1 MIKSYKIL
9 KSGLKRIETG
19 SANWV
24 HLDQGKLMDYDSVK
38 KYKIKKADFKA
49 AIDKYERAR
58 ILRRENYIMIIL
70 NLPSSETNVSMGI
83 YLFKDKIITI
93 HEKSCKFLTSI
104 INHPENISS
113 VNTLFIRLIKEVTN
127 TYIKRINELE
137 DQILNLEEKVNRST
151 SKKNL
156 NNIFKLRKQLVFM
169 IKGVAGNRD
178 VITNIQNTSR
188 IIALNKMQTI
198 ELNELHTEHM
208 QIYDT
213 MTIFRE
219 ILSNSLEI
227 YNSNLSIEMNR
238 IIQRLTIVGSFILLP
253 TLIASIYGM
262 NFRPEASIYNMPE
275 LTWKYGY
282 LFSLVLMMLSVFVT
296 YTYLKKKKLF

>member
-1 MIKSYKIL
+1 
-9 KSGLKRIETG
+9 
-19 SANWV
+19 
-24 HLDQGKLMDYDSVK
+24 
-38 KYKIKKADFKA
+38 
-49 AIDKYERAR
+49 
-58 ILRRENYIMIIL
+58 
-70 NLPSSETNVSMGI
+70 
-83 YLFKDKIITI
+83 
-93 HEKSCKFLTSI
+93 
-104 INHPENISS
+104 
-113 VNTLFIRLIKEVTN
+113 
-127 TYIKRINELE
+127 
-137 DQILNLEEKVNRST
+137 
-151 SKKNL
+151 
-156 NNIFKLRKQLVFM
+156 M
-169 IKGVAGNRD
+169 IKGIAGNRD

-275 LTWKYGY
+275 LNWKYGY
-282 LFSLVLMMLSVFVT
+282 LFSLFLMFCSVFVT

>member
-19 SANWV
+19 SADWI
-24 HLDQGKLMDYDSVK
+24 HLDNGKLVDFKQVS
-38 KYKIKKADFKA
+38 KYKIKKPDFKA

-58 ILRRENYIMIIL
+58 IVRRENYIMIVL
-70 NLPSSETNVSMGI
+70 NLPSDEANLSMGI
-83 YLFKDKIITI
+83 YIFKDKIITI
-93 HEKSCKFLTSI
+93 HEEKCKFLSEI
-104 INHPENISS
+104 INHPENITSLN
-113 VNTLFIRLIKEVTN
+113 VLLVRLIKEVSDL
-127 TYIKRINELE
+127 YVSKINQLE

-151 SKKNL
+151 SRSNL
-156 NNIFKLRKQLVFM
+156 NKIFRLRKELVFL
-169 IKGVAGNRD
+169 IKGISGNRD
-178 VITNIQNTSR
+178 VIYNLQNSTREIGLTKLQS
-188 IIALNKMQTI
+188 L
-198 ELNELHTEHM
+198 ELSELHTEHM

-262 NFRPEASIYNMPE
+262 NFRPESSIYNMPE

-282 LFSLVLMMLSVFVT
+282 FFSLGLMFFSVLVT
-296 YTYLKKKKLF
+296 YMYLKKKKLV